1 MGGYV
6 RAICR
11 NKISTTCLRKII
23 MNRRGFTLIELIIAL
38 FLLSI
43 IATIGVNTFQYYS
56 EKTRLRTAAREITA
70 DFTNCLAKA
79 KSENRT
85 YTITFDTS
93 STPNSYTVS
102 APTTDMLD
110 AFSNEKI
117 VSANA
122 ANIAMTSVGFTGCN
136 IVRITPRGLL
146 EHCSVTPSPQ
156 NATGS
161 VTLVNSRGSTAV
173 VTINA
178 MVKAYVNFL

>member
-1 MGGYV
+1 MK
-6 RAICR
+6 
-11 NKISTTCLRKII
+11 N
-23 MNRRGFTLIELIIAL
+23 RGFTLIELVIAL
-38 FLLSI
+38 VMLSI
-43 IATIGVNTFQYYS
+43 VAMIGGNALQYYT

-79 KSENRT
+79 KSENRV

-93 STPNSYTVS
+93 SSPSSYTIS
-102 APTTDMLD
+102 APASGAL
-110 AFSNEKI
+110 AAVNSVKR

-122 ANIAMTSVGFTGCN
+122 AHVAMTSAGFTGCN
-136 IVRITPRGLL
+136 TVRITQRGLL
-146 EHCSVTPSPQ
+146 EHCSITPSPQ
-156 NATGS
+156 NATGA